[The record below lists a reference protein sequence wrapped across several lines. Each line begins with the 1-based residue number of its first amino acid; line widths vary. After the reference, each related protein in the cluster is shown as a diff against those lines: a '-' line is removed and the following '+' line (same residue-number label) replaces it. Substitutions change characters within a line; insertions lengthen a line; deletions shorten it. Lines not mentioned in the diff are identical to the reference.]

1 MTFRHSLA
9 LAMAAFLTF
18 SSLLAKSTVLG
29 VVVAA
34 DRVQI
39 NTTAVTTGATVYDG
53 DRCSTEDGGWLLMR
67 IGTAMLELAEASV
80 VSVRNGANGAQG
92 MEVELG
98 NGTLVFSS
106 ARAAWLN
113 VIARETN
120 IRPVADTRTVAQITV
135 TGPRELRICVRRGAL
150 QFSYRGETE
159 TIAEGKCY
167 RAILE
172 PPNNSPEEKE
182 PIPPGHWPKG
192 FKIVI
197 IGEAA
202 AVVALGIHELLEPES
217 PDRP

>member
-135 TGPRELRICVRRGAL
+135 TGPRELRICARRRAL

-167 RAILE
+167 RAI
-172 PPNNSPEEKE
+172 
-182 PIPPGHWPKG
+182 
-192 FKIVI
+192 
-197 IGEAA
+197 
-202 AVVALGIHELLEPES
+202 
-217 PDRP
+217 